1 MGRMHVAARSRWAHL
16 ARAKSRAA
24 RRAHLALAA
33 VLLVV
38 SVVAAGSL
46 VVARAQAPSAELT
59 GFTMPIAGGCL
70 PKGNQLMPNAPRPY
84 RKGTHEGIDFYNAD
98 NCARINKGT
107 PVVAA
112 KAGRVI
118 RADMS
123 YVDVTKK
130 QVDAYLADPN
140 TEASLDQF
148 RGRQVWI
155 DHGNG
160 VITRY
165 CHLSGIAPGL
175 AAGAAVPAGQVIGFV
190 GESGTPSSV
199 TNPGHEYHLH
209 FELRVG
215 GSYLGKG
222 LAPAQVR
229 ALYVAAFRAS
239 KPAAGRDAN

>member
-1 MGRMHVAARSRWAHL
+1 MDVAVRSRRASL
-16 ARAKSRAA
+16 AGTKSRAA
-24 RRAHLALAA
+24 GRVLAGVSLLAA
-33 VLLVV
+33 A
-38 SVVAAGSL
+38 VALGANS
-46 VVARAQAPSAELT
+46 APADPVLT
-59 GFTMPIAGGCL
+59 GFIMPIAGGCL
-70 PKGNQLMPNAPRPY
+70 PKGDQLMPNAPRPY

-98 NCARINKGT
+98 NCTRITRGT
-107 PVVAA
+107 RVIAA
-112 KAGRVI
+112 KAGRIV
-118 RADMS
+118 RTDVA

-155 DHGNG
+155 DHGDG
-160 VITRY
+160 VVTRY
-165 CHLSGIAPGL
+165 CHLSGVAPGL
-175 AAGAAVPAGQVIGFV
+175 LVGASVPAGHLVGFV

-209 FELRVG
+209 FELRIG
-215 GSYLGKG
+215 GSYLGRG

-229 ALYVAAFRAS
+229 ALYAAAFRGS

>member
-1 MGRMHVAARSRWAHL
+1 
-16 ARAKSRAA
+16 
-24 RRAHLALAA
+24 
-33 VLLVV
+33 
-38 SVVAAGSL
+38 
-46 VVARAQAPSAELT
+46 
-59 GFTMPIAGGCL
+59 MPIAGGCL
-70 PKGNQLMPNAPRPY
+70 PKGNQLMPNAPRTY
-84 RKGTHEGIDFYNAD
+84 RKGTHEGIDFYNSD
-98 NCARINKGT
+98 NCTKITRGT
-107 PVVAA
+107 HVLAA
-112 KAGRVI
+112 KAGRVV
-118 RADMS
+118 RADLS

-165 CHLSGIAPGL
+165 CHLSGIAPGV
-175 AAGAAVPAGQVIGFV
+175 AVGTSVPAGQLVGFV

-215 GSYLGKG
+215 GAYLGKG
-222 LAPAQVR
+222 LTPAQVR
-229 ALYVAAFRAS
+229 ALYVTAFR
-239 KPAAGRDAN
+239 PAQ